1 MMNLEDAME
10 KILELT
16 DKNKELEEQIQ
27 SYEIKRQD
35 YESKLELNAS
45 EISRLKELN
54 MKYFTRLTIEKEET
68 NTDVENEPKEETQ
81 EVLSYDDLLKDWRWK
96 DEN

>member
-16 DKNKELEEQIQ
+16 DKNKELEDQIK
-27 SYEIKRQD
+27 SYEIKSEE
-35 YESKLELNAS
+35 YESKLESNAS

-68 NTDVENEPKEETQ
+68 HTEVENEPKEETQ
-81 EVLSYDDLLKDWRWK
+81 EILSYDDLLKDWR
-96 DEN
+96 

>member
-1 MMNLEDAME
+1 MNLEDAME

-35 YESKLELNAS
+35 YESKLESNAS

-54 MKYFTRLTIEKEET
+54 MKYFTRLTIEKDET
-68 NTDVENEPKEETQ
+68 HTEVENEPKEETL
-81 EVLSYDDLLKDWRWK
+81 EILSYDDLLKDWR
-96 DEN
+96 

>member
-1 MMNLEDAME
+1 MMDLEQAME

-16 DKNKELEEQIQ
+16 DKNKELEDQIQ

-35 YESKLELNAS
+35 YESKLETNAS

-54 MKYFTRLTIEKEET
+54 MKYFTRLTVEKEET
-68 NTDVENEPKEETQ
+68 HVVESEPIQETQ
-81 EVLSYDDLLKDWRWK
+81 EPLSYDDLLKDWS
-96 DEN
+96 

>member
-1 MMNLEDAME
+1 MNLEDAME

-16 DKNKELEEQIQ
+16 DKNKELEDQIQ
-27 SYEIKRQD
+27 SYEIKKQD

-54 MKYFTRLTIEKEET
+54 MKYFTRLTVEKE
-68 NTDVENEPKEETQ
+68 DAQVEEREPIEETV
-81 EVLSYDDLLKDWRWK
+81 EPLSYDDLLKDWR
-96 DEN
+96 

>member
-16 DKNKELEEQIQ
+16 DKNKELEDQIQ

-35 YESKLELNAS
+35 YESKLESNAS

-54 MKYFTRLTIEKEET
+54 MKYFTRLTVEKEET
-68 NTDVENEPKEETQ
+68 HVVESEPVEETV
-81 EVLSYDDLLKDWRWK
+81 EPLSFDDLLKDWR
-96 DEN
+96 

>member
-1 MMNLEDAME
+1 MMDLEQAME

-16 DKNKELEEQIQ
+16 DKNKELEDQIQ

-35 YESKLELNAS
+35 YESKLETNAS

-54 MKYFTRLTIEKEET
+54 MKYFTRLTMEKEEAHEE
-68 NTDVENEPKEETQ
+68 VSEPIDETQ
-81 EVLSYDDLLKDWRWK
+81 ETLSYDDLLKDWR
-96 DEN
+96 

>member
-16 DKNKELEEQIQ
+16 DKNKELEDQIQ

-35 YESKLELNAS
+35 YESKLESNAS

-54 MKYFTRLTIEKEET
+54 MKYFTRLTVEKEEAH
-68 NTDVENEPKEETQ
+68 VEEREPIEET
-81 EVLSYDDLLKDWRWK
+81 EESLSYEDLLKDWR
-96 DEN
+96 

>member
-1 MMNLEDAME
+1 MDLEQAME

-16 DKNKELEEQIQ
+16 DQNKELSGQVE

-35 YESKLELNAS
+35 YESKLESNAS

-54 MKYFTRLTIEKEET
+54 MKYFTRLTVEKEEAHEEVREPIEEKEET
-68 NTDVENEPKEETQ
+68 
-81 EVLSYDDLLKDWRWK
+81 LSYDDLLKDWR
-96 DEN
+96 

>member
-1 MMNLEDAME
+1 MNLEDAME

-35 YESKLELNAS
+35 YESKLESNAS

-68 NTDVENEPKEETQ
+68 HNEVENEPKEEIQ
-81 EVLSYDDLLKDWRWK
+81 ENLSYDDLLKDWR
-96 DEN
+96 

>member
-54 MKYFTRLTIEKEET
+54 MKYFTRLTIEKDET
-68 NTDVENEPKEETQ
+68 HTELENEPKEETQ
-81 EVLSYDDLLKDWRWK
+81 DILSYDDLLKDWR
-96 DEN
+96 

>member
-1 MMNLEDAME
+1 MMDLEQAME

-16 DKNKELEEQIQ
+16 DKNKVLEDQIQ

-35 YESKLELNAS
+35 YESKLETNAS

-54 MKYFTRLTIEKEET
+54 MKYFTRLTMEKEDAHVVESEPSQET
-68 NTDVENEPKEETQ
+68 EEH
-81 EVLSYDDLLKDWRWK
+81 LSYDDLLKDWR
-96 DEN
+96 

>member
-16 DKNKELEEQIQ
+16 DRNKELEDQIQ

-35 YESKLELNAS
+35 YESKLEMNAS

-54 MKYFTRLTIEKEET
+54 MKYFTRLTVEKEEAH
-68 NTDVENEPKEETQ
+68 VEEREPNEETV
-81 EVLSYDDLLKDWRWK
+81 EPLSYDDLLKDWS
-96 DEN
+96 

>member
-54 MKYFTRLTIEKEET
+54 MKYFTRLAIEKDET
-68 NTDVENEPKEETQ
+68 HTELENEPKEETQ
-81 EVLSYDDLLKDWRWK
+81 EILSYDDLLKDWR
-96 DEN
+96 

>member
-1 MMNLEDAME
+1 MNLEDAME

-54 MKYFTRLTIEKEET
+54 MKYFTRLTVEQEEVKQ
-68 NTDVENEPKEETQ
+68 VEEPQVEEPVESPT
-81 EVLSYDDLLKDWRWK
+81 YDDLLKDWRI
-96 DEN
+96 

>member
-1 MMNLEDAME
+1 MMDLEQAME

-16 DKNKELEEQIQ
+16 DKNKELEDQIQ

-35 YESKLELNAS
+35 YESKLETNAS

-54 MKYFTRLTIEKEET
+54 MKYFTRLTIEKDET
-68 NTDVENEPKEETQ
+68 HIEVSEPIEDKEEI
-81 EVLSYDDLLKDWRWK
+81 LSYDDLLKDWR
-96 DEN
+96 

>member
-35 YESKLELNAS
+35 YESKLESNAS

-54 MKYFTRLTIEKEET
+54 MKYFTRLTIEKDET
-68 NTDVENEPKEETQ
+68 HTELENEPKEEEQ
-81 EVLSYDDLLKDWRWK
+81 EFLSYDDLLKDWR
-96 DEN
+96 

>member
-16 DKNKELEEQIQ
+16 DKNKELEDQIQ

-35 YESKLELNAS
+35 YESKLESNAS

-54 MKYFTRLTIEKEET
+54 MKYFTRLTVEKEEAH
-68 NTDVENEPKEETQ
+68 VEEREPEQ
-81 EVLSYDDLLKDWRWK
+81 EKVESLSYDDLLKDWR
-96 DEN
+96 

>member
-35 YESKLELNAS
+35 YESKLESNAS

-54 MKYFTRLTIEKEET
+54 MKYFTRLAIEKDET
-68 NTDVENEPKEETQ
+68 RTELENEPKEETQ
-81 EVLSYDDLLKDWRWK
+81 DILSYDDLLKDWR
-96 DEN
+96 

>member
-27 SYEIKRQD
+27 SYEIKREE
-35 YESKLELNAS
+35 YESKLETNAS

-54 MKYFTRLTIEKEET
+54 MKYFTRLTVEKEEAHIEEREPEKET
-68 NTDVENEPKEETQ
+68 VES
-81 EVLSYDDLLKDWRWK
+81 LSYDDLLKDWR
-96 DEN
+96 

>member
-1 MMNLEDAME
+1 MNLEDAME

-54 MKYFTRLTIEKEET
+54 MKYFTRLAIEKDET
-68 NTDVENEPKEETQ
+68 HTELENEPKEETQ
-81 EVLSYDDLLKDWRWK
+81 DILSYDDLLKDWR
-96 DEN
+96 

>member
-16 DKNKELEEQIQ
+16 DKNKELEDQIQ

-35 YESKLELNAS
+35 YETKLESNAS
-45 EISRLKELN
+45 EISRLKELY
-54 MKYFTRLTIEKEET
+54 MKYFTRFTVEYEET
-68 NTDVENEPKEETQ
+68 HEEVREPI
-81 EVLSYDDLLKDWRWK
+81 
-96 DEN
+96 DE

>member
-1 MMNLEDAME
+1 MMDLEQAME

-16 DKNKELEEQIQ
+16 DKNKELEDQIQ

-35 YESKLELNAS
+35 YESKLETNAS

-54 MKYFTRLTIEKEET
+54 MKYFTRLTIEKDETHIEVSDPIEE
-68 NTDVENEPKEETQ
+68 KEEI
-81 EVLSYDDLLKDWRWK
+81 LSYDDLLKDWR
-96 DEN
+96 